1 MDTNNLTL
9 TVAYLAGITSFFSP
23 CLVPLLPSYFSIIT
37 GFTFKELYGL
47 NFKDIRIRVFLSSVF
62 FVAGFSIV
70 FSLLGATSSLVG
82 KFIQTN
88 LNIIIRFSG
97 LFLIFLG
104 LVQLGVI
111 NSEKLQFDYAWNIQ
125 KRLARL
131 GYLSAFI
138 TGIACAL
145 IWIPCVGQILGAM
158 LIFASQTE
166 TAAKGTLLL
175 LVFSFGL
182 GTPFILL
189 GLFFPTIYPFLQE
202 RRKLF
207 FYLTR
212 SAGVLLIIFGVILL
226 INQYQFYLYTIKK
239 LIPAFE

>member
-1 MDTNNLTL
+1 MIEPTNLNITI
-9 TVAYLAGITSFFSP
+9 AYFAGITSFFSP

-47 NFKDIRIRVFLSSVF
+47 NFKDIRKRVFLSTVF
-62 FVAGFSIV
+62 FVIGFSFV
-70 FSLLGATSSLVG
+70 YALFGATGTLIG
-82 KFIQTN
+82 KFIQKN
-88 LNIIIRFSG
+88 LDILIRSSG
-97 LFLIFLG
+97 IFLIFLG
-104 LVQLGVI
+104 LVQLGII

-158 LIFASQTE
+158 LILASQAE
-166 TAAKGTLLL
+166 TASKGMLLL

-189 GLFFPTIYPFLQE
+189 GLFFPTVYPFLQE

-212 SAGVLLIIFGVILL
+212 IAGVLLIIFGVVLL
-226 INQYQFYLYTIKK
+226 INQYQYYLYFFKRF
-239 LIPAFE
+239 IP